1 MGKVIN
7 STFVSVDGVINHM
20 PAWHFDYVDAEHDR
34 IAEEQLRA
42 ADVLLMGRRTYEI
55 YAGAWPQRTGPYADK
70 INSMRKY
77 VASTTL
83 RTADWANTQV
93 IADDLV
99 ETVAKLRAE
108 PGDVLIHGFGPVSHT
123 LINHG
128 LLDEL
133 HLWVNPRFAGVGTLD
148 DTLLRQGTNTPLE
161 FLGARPLQ
169 SGVVLL
175 SYRPRGADQTG

>member
-20 PAWHFDYVDAEHDR
+20 PAWHFDYIDEEHDR
-34 IAEEQLRA
+34 ITEEQLHA
-42 ADVLLMGRRTYEI
+42 AEALLMGRRTYEA
-55 YAGAWPQRTGPYADK
+55 YAGAWPQRTGRYADK

-83 RTADWANTQV
+83 RTAEWANTRV

-99 ETVAKLRAE
+99 EAVAKLRAE

-123 LINHG
+123 LIDHG

-133 HLWVNPRFAGVGTLD
+133 HLWVNPQFAGVGAPG
-148 DTLLRQGTNTPLE
+148 DTLLREGTNTRLE
-161 FLGARPLQ
+161 LLGARTLQ

-175 SYRPRGADQTG
+175 SYRPRAAGQSG